1 MPVSWGIGMKLLRKL
16 LAAGSVAA
24 VGAFAASGSFA
35 QEGPSEESKSPS
47 EYSMDEVREIHDFF
61 SVPANRTSLLDA
73 SKPQSAF
80 VWQNMTRFFPT
91 AEVARGGSISTL
103 PRDFDPSLWTIPV
116 KQNGET
122 STVQERFESTA
133 YNALIVIK
141 GGSIALER
149 YKSLGPSDKH
159 VWFSSGKVVSSTLLA
174 ILEAEGKVDVTQPVS
189 SYLEELEGSVWDTVT
204 VEQAL
209 DMASGLDGT
218 EHDEPLRDSRS
229 NPQQIW
235 FKWAASIG
243 IFPDLLNEK
252 PEPWAVLRSMERRKP
267 GHTAFEYNSINTFV
281 VERIVERIEGKPLNQ
296 VFSERIWSKIGA
308 EHGSNV
314 VVSPQGYPLFLGFHS
329 ATLRDM
335 ARFGMIF
342 TPSWEQISEEQIIA
356 EQALATIQFG
366 GRREI
371 FAGGNFSREFYA
383 VVMPDEVMTNRYQW
397 DVVFEDGD
405 MYKQGV
411 AGQGLYVSPSRD
423 LVAAWYCTGCG
434 DPIVMAREIAR
445 KYDKE

>member
-1 MPVSWGIGMKLLRKL
+1 MKILKIRRLT
-16 LAAGSVAA
+16 ASVAA
-24 VGAFAASGSFA
+24 VAAFAASGSFA
-35 QEGPSEESKSPS
+35 QDGPSEDNKSPS
-47 EYSMDEVREIHDFF
+47 EYSMDEVREIHDFY
-61 SVPANRTSLLDA
+61 SVPANRTSLLDP

-103 PRDFDPSLWTIPV
+103 PRDVDSSLWTIPV
-116 KQNGET
+116 THNGET
-122 STVQERFESTA
+122 STVLERFEGAA
-133 YNALIVIK
+133 YNAMVVVK
-141 GGSIALER
+141 GGSIVLER

-218 EHDEPLRDSRS
+218 EHDESLRDSRS

-281 VERIVERIEGKPLNQ
+281 VERVVERIEGKPLNK

-329 ATLRDM
+329 ATLRDT

-342 TPSWEQISEEQIIA
+342 TPSWKKISAEQIVPEQV
-356 EQALATIQFG
+356 LVTIQSG
-366 GRREI
+366 GRPEI
-371 FAGGNFSREFYA
+371 FAGGNFSREAYA
-383 VVMPDEVMTNRYQW
+383 AVMPNEVMANRYQW

-423 LVAAWYCTGCG
+423 LVAAWYCTGCS
-434 DPIVMAREIAR
+434 DPIATARAIAR
-445 KYDKE
+445 KFDEE